1 MTNQCATV
9 SHSARDC
16 ARCGQNNGINKAQ
29 TPRTTTSAHLGVDEP
44 CLESGCRAFI
54 LRLVSPKG
62 VLVAKTVTMNQ
73 GMETFEARLASFD
86 TVLNSG
92 KRRGSSTKSVKPIS
106 WPHSSPSPAE
116 VCLFSLVTT
125 TQQQANRR
133 LYRSWHMRA
142 STMSPMRRTP
152 TMRDVSCARVPW
164 MGGRRKIIRLQS
176 T

>member
-16 ARCGQNNGINKAQ
+16 ARCGQNNRINKAQ

-54 LRLVSPKG
+54 LRLVSSKG
-62 VLVAKTVTMNQ
+62 VFVAKTVTMSQ

-86 TVLNSG
+86 TVLNPG

-125 TQQQANRR
+125 TQHQANRR

-152 TMRDVSCARVPW
+152 TMRGVSCARVPW